1 MLPHLLCE
9 NLCSLNPKV
18 ERLAFSVFF
27 YMDSE
32 GNFLKN
38 LKPRVHKTIIKSVAK
53 LNYDIVNELIEGK
66 IDRTSF

>member
-27 YMDSE
+27 KMDVNGRLIE
-32 GNFLKN
+32 EE
-38 LKPRVHKTIIKSVAK
+38 KPIVKKSVIKSVGK
-53 LNYDIVNELIEGK
+53 LNYDIVN
-66 IDRTSF
+66 